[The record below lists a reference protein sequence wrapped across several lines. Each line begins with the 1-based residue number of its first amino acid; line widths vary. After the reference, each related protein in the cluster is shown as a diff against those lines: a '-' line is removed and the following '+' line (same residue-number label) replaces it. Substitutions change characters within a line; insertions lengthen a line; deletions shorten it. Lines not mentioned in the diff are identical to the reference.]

1 MTAQHKA
8 EKEARLAAYEGALA
22 SWKALNVR
30 TELGEAM
37 RRARREL
44 T

>member
-8 EKEARLAAYEGALA
+8 EKEARLAAYAAALA
-22 SWKALNVR
+22 IWKALDAH
-30 TELGEAM
+30 TELSETV
-37 RRARREL
+37 RRARKKL